1 MTPQF
6 ISIQIKLVK
15 FCENVILS
23 KFVPKRT
30 QLSFITKNGDLSKSL
45 MTSPFLVVLFLLI
58 LHSFLIYL
66 LFSFF
71 LPSSSTLF
79 VLLLFSFFQIQTS
92 SNAWLKNL
100 TYRKHEPLRM
110 NNPNDF
116 KKLMVKFW
124 NCLEKI

>member
-100 TYRKHEPLRM
+100 TYRKHEPLRT